1 MLKFE
6 LARRMLQDPQKREEI
21 DVQDPDGNTLLI
33 DASREGNY
41 DLVCLLLSHLANPLV
56 ENHAGETA
64 LVVAE
69 RGGFQ
74 DIAEA
79 LRECMAVFLEVDALV
94 QSGGVGAQE

>member
-41 DLVCLLLSHLANPLV
+41 DLVYLLLSHLANPLV

-64 LVVAE
+64 LVLAE

-79 LRECMAVFLEVDALV
+79 LRECMAVFLEAEAFAEG
-94 QSGGVGAQE
+94 GGVVVQE

>member
-6 LARRMLQDPQKREEI
+6 LVRRMLRDPQKKEEI
-21 DVQDPDGNTLLI
+21 DVPDPDGNTLLI
-33 DASREGNY
+33 DASRDGHY
-41 DLVCLLLSHLANPLV
+41 DLACLLLNNCANPLL

-69 RGGFQ
+69 RGGCHE
-74 DIAEA
+74 IADV
-79 LRECMAVFLEVDALV
+79 LRECMAVFLEVEALV

>member
-41 DLVCLLLSHLANPLV
+41 DLVYLLLSHLA
-56 ENHAGETA
+56 
-64 LVVAE
+64 
-69 RGGFQ
+69 
-74 DIAEA
+74 
-79 LRECMAVFLEVDALV
+79 
-94 QSGGVGAQE
+94 